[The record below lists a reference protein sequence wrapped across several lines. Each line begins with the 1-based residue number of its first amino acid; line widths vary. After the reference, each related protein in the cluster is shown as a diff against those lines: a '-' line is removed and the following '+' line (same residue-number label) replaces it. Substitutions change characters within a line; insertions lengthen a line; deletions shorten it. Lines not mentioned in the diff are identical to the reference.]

1 MDMAFN
7 IIIGILLILLV
18 IAICGLIFSLYMY
31 SMPLNKQDEVWD
43 NLQNKFINF
52 WK

>member
-1 MDMAFN
+1 MTLK

-18 IAICGLIFSLYMY
+18 IAICGLIFSLYMT
-31 SMPLNKQDEVWD
+31 SLSPKKQDEVLD
-43 NLQNKFINF
+43 NIQNKFINF